1 MTTLI
6 PFAHLRLHT
15 EFSITDSIVRIDEA
29 VAKASADKL
38 PALAI
43 TDLANVFG
51 AVKFFQMARG
61 RGVQPII
68 GCDVFIENEKNRDQ
82 PARLLLLCRNEAGYL
97 NLCQLLTRAYRENT
111 WRGRAELNRKWL
123 THNATNGLIA
133 LSGAAFGDIG
143 QALMQTDTKRAME
156 LANAWSQDFPGAF
169 YIELQRAER
178 DFDEPYNA
186 AAMNLASVCDLPVVA
201 THPIQFMAPDD
212 FKAHEARV
220 CIARGE
226 VLGDKRRTRD
236 FTPAQYFK
244 SGAEMATLFAD
255 IPEALENA
263 GEIAKRCHFEF
274 SLGKSKLPNFPT
286 PNGETI
292 EAYLLDSAKAGLDK
306 RLAKIFPDAIKRTE
320 AYPRYLERLEFE
332 VKTIIHMGFPG
343 YFLIV
348 ADFIGWAKNN
358 GVPVGPGRGS
368 GAGSLVAYSLGITD
382 LDPLEY
388 QLLFERFLNPERV
401 SMPDFDIDFCQEGR
415 DRVIDYVKNKYGH
428 DSVSQIV
435 TFGTMAAKAVIRD
448 VGRVLGMG
456 YNYVDQIAKL
466 IPNEL
471 GITLAGAIAA
481 EPQFSERMRTEDEVA
496 QLMELALKLEG
507 ITRNVGMHAGG
518 VLIAPGPL
526 TDFTPLYV
534 ADGSD
539 SFVSQYDKDD
549 VEAVGLVKFDFLGL
563 TTLTILEEAVKLVHE
578 RPGVQPDG
586 NEHAG
591 EENARFDLSAIPLN
605 DKKSYDI
612 FSKANTVAI
621 FQFESRGMR
630 DLLVKAKPSKLDDLT
645 ALNALYRPGPMAL
658 IPDYTR
664 RKSGAEAVTY
674 LDERVRPILSP
685 TCGIMIYQEQ
695 VMQIAQV
702 IGGYSLGGADLLRRA
717 MGKKKVDEM
726 ARHRAIFSEGA
737 LKNGVKPKVATE
749 LFDFMEKFAGYGFN
763 KSHSAAYSLLAYQT
777 AYLKAHYTA
786 EFMAA
791 NMSGVMDFT
800 DKVQIVFDDTKAN
813 GITVLA
819 PDINSSTYR
828 FKPVDANTVRYG
840 LGAIK
845 GTGQGAINNIVAAR
859 SAGGPFKD
867 LLDFVKRVDRHTVNR
882 RAMEALIRA
891 GAFDALEPNRAM
903 LIKSLPKAVEMAEKS
918 ERDAQQVSLFGEA
931 TGGSMDV
938 LELVPANPWSER
950 ERLNHEKLAL
960 GFYLSGHPFTT
971 YEKEIR
977 QFAKTALADL
987 EPRNEHQ
994 MMAGIL
1000 YSQRVINGKRGR
1012 MCVITLDDGTARIE
1026 AVLYTEVF
1034 DKCRASLVDD
1044 QPLIVR
1050 GKVSLDERTDGMR
1063 VIVDEVRTMDE
1074 ARKHARMMTLSMNG
1088 QADSSKLRNKLA
1100 PHLAPNQA
1108 NSCPILI
1115 RYNNGTATV
1124 DVPLPDHWRVRVS
1137 EDLLQSLYEWL
1148 TPEKVDLQYD
1158 TASLMPPPPAGRSW
1172 RDGFQ
1177 SGGQFGGGG
1186 GEY

>member
-1 MTTLI
+1 MTPLV

-15 EFSITDSIVRIDEA
+15 EYSITDSIVRIDEA
-29 VAKASADKL
+29 VAKAAADHL

-51 AVKFFQMARG
+51 AVKFYQMARG

-68 GCDVFIENEKNRDQ
+68 GCELYIENEKNRDQ
-82 PARLLLLCRNEAGYL
+82 PARLLLLCRNDAGYL

-111 WRGRAELNRKWL
+111 WRGRAEVARKWL
-123 THNATNGLIA
+123 TGNTTDGLIA

-143 QALMQTDTKRAME
+143 QALLQGDSKRAMT
-156 LANAWSQDFPGAF
+156 LANAWSADFPNAF
-169 YIELQRAER
+169 YVELQRVER
-178 DFDEPYNA
+178 DFDEPYNQQ
-186 AAMNLASVCDLPVVA
+186 AMNLASVCDLPVVA
-201 THPIQFMAPDD
+201 THPIQFMTPDD

-236 FTPAQYFK
+236 FTAAQYFK
-244 SGAEMATLFAD
+244 SAAEMAALFAD

-263 GEIAKRCHFEF
+263 AEIAKRCHFEF

-292 EAYLLDSAKAGLDK
+292 DAYLLDSAKAGMDR
-306 RLAKIFPDAIKRTE
+306 RLAISFPDEAKRAE
-320 AYPRYLERLEFE
+320 VYPRYLERLEFE
-332 VKTIIHMGFPG
+332 VKTIVHMGFPG

-348 ADFIGWAKNN
+348 ADFINWAKNN

-388 QLLFERFLNPERV
+388 ELLFERFLNPERV

-428 DSVSQIV
+428 ESVSQIV

-466 IPNEL
+466 IPNQL
-471 GITLAGAIAA
+471 GITLKGAIEA
-481 EPQFSERMRTEDEVA
+481 EPQFSERMKAEDEVA

-563 TTLTILEEAVKLVHE
+563 TTLTILEEAIKLIRK
-578 RPGVQPDG
+578 RPGVQPPG
-586 NEHAG
+586 KYQGKPNSE
-591 EENARFDLSAIPLN
+591 FDLTTIPLD
-605 DKKSYDI
+605 DKKAYEI
-612 FSKANTVAI
+612 FAKGNTVAI

-630 DLLVKAKPSKLDDLT
+630 DLLVKSKPSKLDDLT
-645 ALNALYRPGPMAL
+645 ALNALYRPGPMDL
-658 IPDYTR
+658 IPQYI
-664 RKSGAEAVTY
+664 KYKNGSEVVTY
-674 LDERVRPILSP
+674 LDERVKPILSP

-717 MGKKKVDEM
+717 MGKKKPEEM
-726 ARHRAIFSEGA
+726 AKHRGIFGEGA
-737 LKNGVKPKVATE
+737 AKNGVTARVAKE

-763 KSHSAAYSLLAYQT
+763 KSHSAAYSLVAYQT
-777 AYLKAHYTA
+777 AYLKVHYTA

-800 DKVQIVFDDTKAN
+800 DKVQMVFDDTKAN

-819 PDINSSTYR
+819 PDINQGTYR
-828 FKPVDANTVRYG
+828 FQPVDEKTVRYG
-840 LGAIK
+840 LGAVK
-845 GTGQGAINNIVAAR
+845 GTGASAIENIVAAR
-859 SAGGPFKD
+859 NASGPFKD
-867 LLDFVKRVDRHTVNR
+867 LLDFVTRIDRSKVNR
-882 RAMEALIRA
+882 RAIEALISA
-891 GAFDALEPNRAM
+891 GAFDAIEANRAT
-903 LIKSLPKAVEMAEKS
+903 LLASLPKAIEMAEKS

-938 LELVPANPWSER
+938 LELTQVQAWSER
-950 ERLNHEKLAL
+950 DRLNAEKKAL
-960 GFYLSGHPFTT
+960 GFYLSGHPFTS
-971 YEKEIR
+971 YEREIR
-977 QFAKTALADL
+977 QFAKTRLIDL
-987 EPRNEHQ
+987 SPKNEPV

-1000 YSQRVINGKRGR
+1000 YEQRVRNGKRGR
-1012 MCVITLDDGTARIE
+1012 MCVITLDDSTARVE
-1026 AVLYTEVF
+1026 AVIYNEIF
-1034 DKCRASLVDD
+1034 DKKRAMLIDD
-1044 QPLIVR
+1044 QPLIIR
-1050 GKVSLDERTDGMR
+1050 GKVSVDDFSGGLR
-1063 VIVDEVRTMDE
+1063 VIVDELLSIDE
-1074 ARKHARMMTLSMNG
+1074 ARKHVRMMTLSMNG
-1088 QADSSKLRNKLA
+1088 QADSEKLRRILS
-1100 PHLAPNQA
+1100 PHLAPNQPG
-1108 NSCPILI
+1108 SCAISI
-1115 RYNNGTATV
+1115 HYNNGTAEV
-1124 DVPLPDHWRVRVS
+1124 DVPLPEKWRVRLS
-1137 EDLLQSLYEWL
+1137 EPLIQSLNEWL
-1148 TPEKVDLQYD
+1148 SPDNVELKYD
-1158 TASLMPPPPAGRSW
+1158 TSNMLPPPVQRGW
-1172 RDGFQ
+1172 REGFQ
-1177 SGGQFGGGG
+1177 QGGFSGGGG
-1186 GEY
+1186 DY

>member
-1 MTTLI
+1 MTPFV

-15 EFSITDSIVRIDEA
+15 EYSITDSIVRIDDA
-29 VAKASADKL
+29 VAKAAADKL

-51 AVKFFQMARG
+51 AVKFYQMARG

-68 GCDVFIENEKNRDQ
+68 GCELYIENEKNRDQ
-82 PARLLLLCRNEAGYL
+82 PTRLLLLCRSDAGYL

-111 WRGRAELNRKWL
+111 WRGRAEVSRKWL
-123 THNATNGLIA
+123 VGNTTNGLIA

-143 QALMQTDTKRAME
+143 QALLQSDTKRAMA
-156 LANAWSQDFPGAF
+156 LANVWAADFPNAF

-178 DFDEPYNA
+178 DFDEPYNQQ
-186 AAMNLASVCDLPVVA
+186 AMNLASVCDLPVVA
-201 THPIQFMAPDD
+201 THPIQFMAADD

-236 FTPAQYFK
+236 FTAAQYFK
-244 SGAEMATLFAD
+244 SAEEMAALFAD

-263 GEIAKRCHFEF
+263 AEIARRCHFEF

-292 EAYLLDSAKAGLDK
+292 DAYLMDSAKAGMDK
-306 RLAKIFPDAIKRTE
+306 RLAIGFPDTAKRAE
-320 AYPRYLERLEFE
+320 VYARYLERLEFE
-332 VKTIIHMGFPG
+332 VKTIVHMGFPG

-348 ADFIGWAKNN
+348 ADFINWAKMN

-388 QLLFERFLNPERV
+388 ELLFERFLNPERV

-428 DSVSQIV
+428 ESVSQIV

-466 IPNEL
+466 IPNQL
-471 GITLAGAIAA
+471 GITLKDAIKA
-481 EPQFSERMRTEDEVA
+481 EPQFSERMKAEDEVA

-563 TTLTILEEAVKLVHE
+563 TTLTILEEANKLIHQ
-578 RPGVQPDG
+578 RPGTQPNG
-586 NEHAG
+586 KP
-591 EENARFDLSAIPLN
+591 NAEFDLTTIPLD
-605 DKKSYDI
+605 DKKAYEI
-612 FSKANTVAI
+612 FAKGNTVAI

-630 DLLVKAKPSKLDDLT
+630 DLLVKSRPSKLDDLT
-645 ALNALYRPGPMAL
+645 ALNALYRPGPMDL
-658 IPDYTR
+658 IPDYIK
-664 RKSGAEAVTY
+664 RKNGSEPVSF
-674 LDERVRPILSP
+674 LDERVKPILSP

-717 MGKKKVDEM
+717 MGKKKAEEM
-726 ARHRAIFSEGA
+726 ATHRAIFAEGA
-737 LKNGVKPKVATE
+737 ARNGVTARVAKE

-763 KSHSAAYSLLAYQT
+763 KSHSAAYSLVAYQT

-800 DKVQIVFDDTKAN
+800 DKVQMVFDDTKAN

-819 PDINSSTYR
+819 PDINRGTYR
-828 FKPVDANTVRYG
+828 FQPVDEKTVRYG
-840 LGAIK
+840 LGAVK
-845 GTGQGAINNIVAAR
+845 GTGASAIENIVAAR
-859 SAGGPFKD
+859 TAGGLFKD
-867 LLDFVKRVDRHTVNR
+867 LLDFVRRIDRSKVNR
-882 RAMEALIRA
+882 RAIEALISA
-891 GAFDALEPNRAM
+891 GAFDAIEPNRAA
-903 LIKSLPKAVEMAEKS
+903 LITSLPKAIEMAEKT
-918 ERDAQQVSLFGEA
+918 ERDAQQVSLFGESSGTVDGPKLIDA
-931 TGGSMDV
+931 PRWDD
-938 LELVPANPWSER
+938 A
-950 ERLNHEKLAL
+950 ERLQHEKLAL
-960 GFYLSGHPFTT
+960 GFYYSGHPFKF
-971 YEKEIR
+971 YEEEFSSVVRTRLSKLLPPSPEEGAR
-977 QFAKTALADL
+977 QQHIAGVVESVRMQKTA
-987 EPRNEHQ
+987 
-994 MMAGIL
+994 
-1000 YSQRVINGKRGR
+1000 SGR
-1012 MCVITLDDGTARIE
+1012 MMVMMLSDGTAR
-1026 AVLYTEVF
+1026 VEV
-1034 DKCRASLVDD
+1034 V
-1044 QPLIVR
+1044 VY
-1050 GKVSLDERTDGMR
+1050 
-1063 VIVDEVRTMDE
+1063 DEVLDRHRNLVREDAIVLVE
-1074 ARKHARMMTLSMNG
+1074 AKVRSFRRGGEDGADVVMRIAAEKIHDLAGVRARFGRNLKLSMNG
-1088 QADSSKLRNKLA
+1088 AADAKKLKKVLEPYRNGSL
-1100 PHLAPNQA
+1100 
-1108 NSCPILI
+1108 
-1115 RYNNGTATV
+1115 
-1124 DVPLPDHWRVRVS
+1124 RVS
-1137 EDLLQSLYEWL
+1137 IAYTNGNAVAEFDLGEDWKIRPDDNLISELGKWL
-1148 TPEKVDLQYD
+1148 EPKNVQVVY
-1158 TASLMPPPPAGRSW
+1158 
-1172 RDGFQ
+1172 Q
-1177 SGGQFGGGG
+1177 
-1186 GEY
+1186 